1 MTQIN
6 TTLYAKA
13 SKELEKIIQA
23 ELDRPDDHIAFAA
36 IMSSGTPS
44 LGEEYSVV
52 Q

>member
-1 MTQIN
+1 MTPID
-6 TTLYAKA
+6 TLLHTQA
-13 SKELEKIIQA
+13 SLELEKIIQA